1 MGGSDARSEVSTFPF
16 KGRVTVQVAGELI
29 ADSRRAVALDEI
41 GHHRVY
47 YVPMRDVRADL
58 LVPTGTITKCPH
70 KGTARY
76 WSIRAGGR
84 LVEDALWAYEEPLP
98 QVAAIAGHVAF
109 YPQKVDAIVATEE

>member
-1 MGGSDARSEVSTFPF
+1 MDRSDTSEVSTFPF
-16 KGRVTVQVAGELI
+16 KGRVTVQAGGELV
-29 ADSRRAVALDEI
+29 AASRSAVALDEA

-58 LVPTGTITKCPH
+58 MVPTGTATACPH
-70 KGTARY
+70 KGVARY

-84 LVEDALWAYEEPLP
+84 LIEDAAWGYDDPLP
-98 QVAAIAGHVAF
+98 QAMAIAGHVAF